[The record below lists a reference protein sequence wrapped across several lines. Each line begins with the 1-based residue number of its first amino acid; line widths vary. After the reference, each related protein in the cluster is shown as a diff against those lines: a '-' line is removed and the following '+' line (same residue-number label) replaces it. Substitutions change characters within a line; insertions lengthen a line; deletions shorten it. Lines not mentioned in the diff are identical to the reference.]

1 MHIRH
6 FLSIT
11 LLLLAFSCEQL
22 SDQRTRAEPPALP
35 PVYVDPAPFI
45 NLSASKMN
53 VVYIG
58 VDNPLELQSLG
69 VNLNDVTLLAT
80 PPGYISEYEKNYV
93 LKVSKPGLQ
102 EVKVLHKGK
111 LFNEFTFRAKRL
123 PDPIA
128 RLGNNSSGKMSSGE
142 FRAQQGVI
150 AIYKNL
156 DFDVRCQVMG
166 FEISCYRPEVG
177 GWIKQNN
184 TGGRYN
190 KETSALVAQAATR
203 QVYTFTKVEAKCPGD
218 AVPRLI
224 NPMVFEIF

>member
-1 MHIRH
+1 
-6 FLSIT
+6 
-11 LLLLAFSCEQL
+11 
-22 SDQRTRAEPPALP
+22 
-35 PVYVDPAPFI
+35 
-45 NLSASKMN
+45 
-53 VVYIG
+53 
-58 VDNPLELQSLG
+58 
-69 VNLNDVTLLAT
+69 
-80 PPGYISEYEKNYV
+80 
-93 LKVSKPGLQ
+93 
-102 EVKVLHKGK
+102 
-111 LFNEFTFRAKRL
+111 
-123 PDPIA
+123 
-128 RLGNNSSGKMSSGE
+128 MSSGE

-190 KETSALVAQAATR
+190 NETSALVAQAAAR